1 MNAIE
6 VIGLEKK
13 YGKTTAVDRLSF
25 EIAPGEA
32 VGLLGPNG
40 SGKTTL
46 LRMLATLLKPTSG
59 YARVMDLDGRFQA
72 PKIRRLLGFMPDQAA
87 MEEDLSVEE
96 YLDFFASL
104 NGQAGAQKSAR
115 VKGLVDLLDLG
126 PVRDRATAALSRGMQ
141 QRVGLARTLIQDPA
155 ILLLDEP
162 AANLDPRSRVEIL
175 AVLRE
180 LRRMGKTIVISSH
193 ILPELEDLCT
203 RVVILHQGK
212 LAFAGPLS
220 EAAARFRT
228 KRRVEL
234 RVEGDSTKLRESL
247 AGNPGV
253 AEVGGA
259 DGWIQITLKEDQQD
273 IAFIARRAVELGLAV
288 LALREEVPG
297 LEEIFMQLTKEKK
310 EP

>member
-72 PKIRRLLGFMPDQAA
+72 PKIRRFLGFMPDQAA

-96 YLDFFASL
+96 YLVFFASL
-104 NGQAGAQKSAR
+104 NGQSGAQKNSR
-115 VKGLVDLLDLG
+115 VKGLLDLLDLG
-126 PVRDRATAALSRGMQ
+126 PVRDRATGALSRGMQ
-141 QRVGLARTLIQDPA
+141 QRVGLARTLIHDPA

-162 AANLDPRSRVEIL
+162 AANLDPRSRAEIL

-203 RVVILHQGK
+203 RIVILHQGK

-220 EAAARFRT
+220 EASARFRT
-228 KRRVEL
+228 RRRVDL
-234 RVEGDSTKLRESL
+234 RVGGDSTKLRESL
-247 AGNPGV
+247 AENTGV
-253 AEVGGA
+253 AEVAGS
-259 DGWIQITLKEDQQD
+259 DGWIHITLKEDQQD
-273 IAFIARRAVELGLAV
+273 IGFIARRAVELGLPV

>member
-1 MNAIE
+1 MKAIE

-13 YGKTTAVDRLSF
+13 YGKTTAVDRITF
-25 EIAPGEA
+25 DVDRGEA

-72 PKIRRLLGFMPDQAA
+72 PKIRRLLGFMPDIAA
-87 MEEDLSVEE
+87 MEDDLSVEE

-104 NGQAGAQKSAR
+104 NGQSGVEKTAR
-115 VKGLVDLLDLG
+115 VNGLVELLDLG
-126 PVRDRATAALSRGMQ
+126 PVRDRATGALSRGLQ
-141 QRVGLARTLIQDPA
+141 QRVGLARTLVHDPS

-162 AANLDPRSRVEIL
+162 AANLDPRSRIEIL

-180 LRRMGKTIVISSH
+180 LRKMGKTIVISSH

-203 RVVILHQGK
+203 RIVILKQGS
-212 LAFAGPLS
+212 LAFAGSMP

-228 KRRVEL
+228 RRRIEL
-234 RVEGDSTKLRESL
+234 RVEGDSTKLREAL
-247 AGNPGV
+247 AAESGV
-253 AEVGGA
+253 AEVSGT
-259 DGWIQITLKEDQQD
+259 DGWMQITLKEDQKD
-273 IAFIARRAVELGLAV
+273 FGLITRRAVELGLTV
-288 LALREEVPG
+288 VGLREETPG
-297 LEEIFMQLTKEKK
+297 LEEIFMQLTNEKK
-310 EP
+310 ES